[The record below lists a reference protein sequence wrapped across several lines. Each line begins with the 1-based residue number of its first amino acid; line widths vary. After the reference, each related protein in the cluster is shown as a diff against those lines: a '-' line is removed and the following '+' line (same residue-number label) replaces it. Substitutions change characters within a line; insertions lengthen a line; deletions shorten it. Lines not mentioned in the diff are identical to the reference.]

1 MRKTFQTE
9 IFNKVGCR
17 DPIFLN
23 GKDIDQWI
31 KATVGITGSSLLRD
45 HINGAVWH
53 LDVDSA
59 RPGGE
64 VAAKGWPVLPLKCY
78 VSWVQTAVR
87 QVGSYLL
94 WAL

>member
-1 MRKTFQTE
+1 M
-9 IFNKVGCR
+9 
-17 DPIFLN
+17 
-23 GKDIDQWI
+23 
-31 KATVGITGSSLLRD
+31 KATVGITGSSLFRA

-59 RPGGE
+59 FPGGE

-94 WAL
+94 WIFKDCKVFTVVRKESVV